1 MVFLHTAGREEAAP
15 SPVSYLCLF
24 EQTDFSP
31 SLHIYACNN
40 GNQSLLCDCF
50 SQLGQVQVTL
60 LVNAPGVLRAHSN
73 AFGSAKLPDVLCPH
87 AQEEPYVS
95 LFYNEGTACLAY
107 NLHSHPLVQG

>member
-1 MVFLHTAGREEAAP
+1 MVFLHTKGREEAAP

-24 EQTDFSP
+24 EQI
-31 SLHIYACNN
+31 LAH
-40 GNQSLLCDCF
+40 LCIFMCATMGISHCFVTVF

-107 NLHSHPLVQG
+107 NLHSHPPLVQD